1 MVKSGQLIVSPI
13 RLDNFFY
20 SYDLYV
26 NGNFL
31 PQLQTYTFSALIV
44 VGGATRKTC
53 APPLGASP
61 ATRVKYLSVLREM
74 SMIKI
79 LRVDLHFSPNSSYIF
94 IHVYCKLLITNT
106 GLIQLSKVF

>member
-1 MVKSGQLIVSPI
+1 ML
-13 RLDNFFY
+13 
-20 SYDLYV
+20 
-26 NGNFL
+26 
-31 PQLQTYTFSALIV
+31 QLQTYTFSASIV

-53 APPLGASP
+53 APPLGVSP